1 MLLRRITEHVRTQ
14 NWFAVG
20 IDFMIVVTGV
30 FIGIQVANWNDAQH
44 DRQRENVYLEALVA
58 DVRKDIA
65 DIEMTIAV
73 ETSRISALEHL
84 IRQATGTPLPD
95 GFDSA
100 RGRID
105 IVEYPPYAQDDPFD
119 VGYTLFIMNTVPSRR
134 AAYDTIINTGGLELL
149 RDPDLVREIQEYYA
163 RVDSIAGFS
172 DIMQLTRQ
180 RFVEAQRQIGASPV
194 DKPSMEELVRL
205 FGADTAMTAAA
216 KEFWLFTNFHLRML
230 HSHQQAA
237 QRFLKILENAVQP

>member
-1 MLLRRITEHVRTQ
+1 MLLRRITEHIRTQ

-20 IDFMIVVTGV
+20 LDFLIVVCGV

-44 DRQRENVYLEALVA
+44 DRQRESVYLEALVA

-65 DIEMTIAV
+65 GIEMTIAV
-73 ETSRISALEHL
+73 ETSRISALDHL
-84 IRQATGTPLPD
+84 IRQASGNSLPD
-95 GFDSA
+95 GFNSA

-105 IVEYPPYAQDDPFD
+105 IVEYPPYPEDDPFD
-119 VGYTLFIMNTVPSRR
+119 VGYTLFIMNSVPSRR

-180 RFVEAQRQIGASPV
+180 RFVEAQRQLGMSPV
-194 DKPSMEELVRL
+194 DKPAMEELVRL
-205 FGADTAMTAAA
+205 FGTDTAMTAAA
-216 KEFWLFTNFHLRML
+216 KEYWLFSNFHLRLL
-230 HSHQQAA
+230 HSHQEAA
-237 QRFLKILENAVQP
+237 ERFLKVLESAVQP